1 MRYLPPVYSPLR
13 WSEICTAALSLA
25 PVSSQAHLSGARA
38 ALGACYPD
46 FDVLLVDSGT
56 SALTL
61 AIDMALMRAAPPS
74 TPRIVAVPAYSCPDV
89 ATATVGARAQLVLYD
104 LDPHTLE
111 PDWDSLR
118 LAFEQGA
125 RVAVVTHLYG
135 RVVDLAPAQALANE
149 FGAIVVE
156 DAAQHAGGTV
166 RGRRGGSQSSLGV
179 LSFGRGK
186 GLNAGGGG
194 ALLCRRSD
202 NWAPVDAAR
211 DANGLVALL
220 LASAA
225 ELLSHPL
232 VYGVPAGIPA
242 LGVGSTSY
250 HLPRPVSPLS
260 ASCAILLAAALQRE
274 PMELAAR
281 RKLESTYI
289 DVLLARAQ
297 AQIAV
302 PSLVT
307 ESGAL
312 RTPVFLNPSLAGNTR
327 ALHALGVVRSYP
339 RTLNAYGELASSIV
353 PTAGALLGSEWLA
366 ARTHTLPTHRLVRDR
381 DAETILRL
389 LGAG

>member
-1 MRYLPPVYSPLR
+1 V
-13 WSEICTAALSLA
+13 
-25 PVSSQAHLSGARA
+25 
-38 ALGACYPD
+38 GACYRD

-61 AIDMALMRAAPPS
+61 AIDMALLRAAQPS
-74 TPRIVAVPAYSCPDV
+74 TPRLVAVPAFSCPDV
-89 ATATVGARAQLVLYD
+89 ATATIGARARLVLYD

-125 RVAVVTHLYG
+125 KVAVVTHLYG

-166 RGRRGGSQSSLGV
+166 HGRRGGSQASLGV

-202 NWAPVDAAR
+202 NWAELDAAG

-225 ELLSHPL
+225 ELLSHPV

-250 HLPRPVSPLS
+250 RPPRAVSPLS
-260 ASCAILLAAALQRE
+260 AACAVLLAAALQRE
-274 PMELAAR
+274 AMELAAR
-281 RKLESTYI
+281 RKRESTYL
-289 DVLLARAQ
+289 DVLLARAPGRV
-297 AQIAV
+297 AV
-302 PSLVT
+302 PSHAT

-312 RTPVFLNPSLAGNTR
+312 RTPVFLDPSLAGNTR

-339 RTLNAYGELASSIV
+339 RALNAYRELASSIV
-353 PTAGALLGSEWLA
+353 SIGGALIGSEWLA
-366 ARTHTLPTHRLVRDR
+366 ARTHTLPTHRLVRDK
-381 DAETILRL
+381 DATAILGL
-389 LGAG
+389 LASD